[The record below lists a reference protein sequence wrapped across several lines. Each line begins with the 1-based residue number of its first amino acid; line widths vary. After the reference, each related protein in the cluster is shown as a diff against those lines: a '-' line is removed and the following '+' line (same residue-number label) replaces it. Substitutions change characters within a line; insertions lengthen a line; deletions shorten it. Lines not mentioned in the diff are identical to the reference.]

1 MVFYGKIQS
10 SCAGELLLR
19 SHTVCFGCCYTS
31 SFPRCVPVHGVF
43 HSQRLKTIACSL
55 RVRPT
60 ILHFGC
66 CDVFINNGFVS
77 FQASRQTSMVLPESG
92 CVNSLW
98 RFKTQ
103 QTSQI
108 NQLTPLFPSC
118 LEVVSVLTGIGS
130 LSYLPKNGLN
140 MQLLHLISLTRAFLV
155 FSLETIKRLF

>member
-1 MVFYGKIQS
+1 MDDVYGKIQS

-77 FQASRQTSMVLPESG
+77 FQAIRQTSMVLSDSDACEQ
-92 CVNSLW
+92 
-98 RFKTQ
+98 F
-103 QTSQI
+103 
-108 NQLTPLFPSC
+108 
-118 LEVVSVLTGIGS
+118 
-130 LSYLPKNGLN
+130 
-140 MQLLHLISLTRAFLV
+140 MAF
-155 FSLETIKRLF
+155 